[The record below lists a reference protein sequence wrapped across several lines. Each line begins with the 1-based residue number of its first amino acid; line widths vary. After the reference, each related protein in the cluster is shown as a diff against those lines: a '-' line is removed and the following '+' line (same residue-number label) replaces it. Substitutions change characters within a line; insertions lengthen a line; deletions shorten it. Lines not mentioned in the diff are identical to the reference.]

1 MDFLVLVLRLNG
13 KGGPSLLVPSGLLI
27 SFQFRMSCAL
37 FVTDFDFRLCDHE
50 ARDRSTSLS
59 SLW

>member
-13 KGGPSLLVPSGLLI
+13 KGVPSLLVPSGVLI
-27 SFQFRMSCAL
+27 SFQSRTSCAL
-37 FVTDFDFRLCDHE
+37 FVMKFGFRLCVHE